1 MAKFCTKCGKKLEDG
16 KPCDCEKKENK
27 KVEEVEAEVVN
38 EVTTDCVNEYI
49 EALKGIFTKPV
60 DTMKKYAKSSNFVL
74 SLIMI
79 GMNSIIFG
87 LFAFFFVKE
96 SVGLVAS
103 LSGYGSLFRG
113 HNVEVPISVFFI
125 AVLLMII
132 FFFCLGGLLHLI
144 GSALTKKESD
154 FKAIMGLVGVN
165 SIFTTVTTLV
175 ALVFLFL
182 NGWIAILILAIAGV
196 IYLLNTYHG
205 FVGLTKIDKNKVCY
219 VFTGAYAITLFVVCY
234 ILPKI
239 FS

>member
-1 MAKFCTKCGKKLEDG
+1 
-16 KPCDCEKKENK
+16 
-27 KVEEVEAEVVN
+27 
-38 EVTTDCVNEYI
+38 
-49 EALKGIFTKPV
+49 
-60 DTMKKYAKSSNFVL
+60 
-74 SLIMI
+74 
-79 GMNSIIFG
+79 
-87 LFAFFFVKE
+87 
-96 SVGLVAS
+96 
-103 LSGYGSLFRG
+103 
-113 HNVEVPISVFFI
+113 
-125 AVLLMII
+125 
-132 FFFCLGGLLHLI
+132 
-144 GSALTKKESD
+144 
-154 FKAIMGLVGVN
+154 MGLVGVN